1 MDVEF
6 FIDSFLYMKSYFS
19 LAAFKIYS
27 LSFDSLTMM

>member
-19 LAAFKIYS
+19 LTAFKIYS
-27 LSFDSLTMM
+27 CLLTV